1 MTYFLHR
8 AIVVSVYI
16 LSIELTLWFRIP
28 LRRGELDTALSNKV
42 CQWLVT
48 GRWLSP
54 STAVSSTNKTDR
66 HDIAEMLLKVTSNTT
81 TLTFIIRS
89 SLIMYDVH
97 CHLFRSL
104 ILKNIQ
110 TTSEKHTDC
119 NIFYGRMDSKDVVPF
134 SGKLK
139 QTSIHT

>member
-1 MTYFLHR
+1 
-8 AIVVSVYI
+8 
-16 LSIELTLWFRIP
+16 
-28 LRRGELDTALSNKV
+28 
-42 CQWLVT
+42 VT

-81 TLTFIIRS
+81 TLTLIIRS

-97 CHLFRSL
+97 GHLFRSL

-110 TTSEKHTDC
+110 TTSEKHTGC